1 VKNKFTLHKI
11 ILITRCEKFKTMFS
25 GEELVE
31 ILIAANEYQSARLRE
46 LCEIIIEESVDVQ
59 NAAWL
64 FEIAHVY
71 N

>member
-1 VKNKFTLHKI
+1 LCYLKLWNIYIYTDKI
-11 ILITRCEKFKTMFS
+11 TNIFKE
-25 GEELVE
+25 EELVE